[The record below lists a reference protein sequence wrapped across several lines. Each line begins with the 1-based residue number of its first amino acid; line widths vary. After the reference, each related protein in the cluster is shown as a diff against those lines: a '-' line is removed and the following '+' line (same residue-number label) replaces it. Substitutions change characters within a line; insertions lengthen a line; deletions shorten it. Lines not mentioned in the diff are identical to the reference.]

1 MLESLGRDEERP
13 TSAGQHLHNV
23 PVQLTSFVGR
33 EYELARALEL
43 LGGAR
48 LLTFTGAGGAGKTR
62 LAFEVAKRLA
72 QEGRYP
78 GGVWLVELAALADP
92 RLVLQSVASAL
103 GLREEL
109 GRPLTDTLVDALGAR
124 PLLLIL
130 DNCEHLVEACAL
142 LVDKLLRACPKLTIL
157 TASREALGVP
167 GEVAWRV
174 PSLGVPESGM
184 AVHVDSLMR
193 CEAIRLLVER
203 ASAAQPGFELSER
216 NAQAATDVCRRLDGM
231 PLAIELAAARIS
243 VLTVEQI
250 AARLDDCFKLL
261 TRGNRTAMP
270 RQQTLRATVDW
281 SYDLLPEPERV
292 LFRRLAV
299 FAGGWTLEVAEAVC
313 SYQPLAA
320 EQVLDLLAQ
329 LVAKSLVHAEERGGA
344 GRYRLLEP
352 IRQYAAARLAE
363 VADDRTLRKQHCAR
377 FLQLAE
383 HGEPALWGPRQA
395 EWLERLEG
403 EHDNLR
409 TALEW
414 SRAQGEGETMVRLAL
429 ALVRFWD
436 IRGYVREGRRW
447 LDLALDLE
455 PARPTVARARAL
467 IGVAYLSVLQGS
479 LSAATARLE
488 EGLALAQDLAHV
500 ESIGAAHLVLGMVAR
515 VEGDYERAAAL
526 FEISLTMSRKA
537 DHKPGVYT
545 SLYLLASTARFLGEH
560 ERAAALHAESLAL
573 KREHGDAWSVA
584 ASLFSMGTLVR
595 IQGDEEQAAR
605 LFRESLA
612 LRREL
617 KDREGI
623 AVCLE
628 GLAHVVRMPSSVVQ
642 AVTLLGAAHRLRETI
657 GQTRRAQDDRL
668 VADARSMLGEHA
680 FTEAWT
686 LGQMMPLDDLIDQVL
701 PGGSPPPFHADVVRV
716 EGLTPRETEVAAL
729 VARGLTNKQIAE
741 TLVIA
746 EGTAE
751 KHVANIMGRLDLKS
765 RAQIAVWAANHGL
778 IHRTLS

>member
-1 MLESLGRDEERP
+1 
-13 TSAGQHLHNV
+13 
-23 PVQLTSFVGR
+23 
-33 EYELARALEL
+33 
-43 LGGAR
+43 
-48 LLTFTGAGGAGKTR
+48 
-62 LAFEVAKRLA
+62 
-72 QEGRYP
+72 
-78 GGVWLVELAALADP
+78 
-92 RLVLQSVASAL
+92 
-103 GLREEL
+103 
-109 GRPLTDTLVDALGAR
+109 
-124 PLLLIL
+124 
-130 DNCEHLVEACAL
+130 
-142 LVDKLLRACPKLTIL
+142 
-157 TASREALGVP
+157 
-167 GEVAWRV
+167 
-174 PSLGVPESGM
+174 
-184 AVHVDSLMR
+184 
-193 CEAIRLLVER
+193 
-203 ASAAQPGFELSER
+203 
-216 NAQAATDVCRRLDGM
+216 
-231 PLAIELAAARIS
+231 
-243 VLTVEQI
+243 
-250 AARLDDCFKLL
+250 
-261 TRGNRTAMP
+261 
-270 RQQTLRATVDW
+270 
-281 SYDLLPEPERV
+281 
-292 LFRRLAV
+292 
-299 FAGGWTLEVAEAVC
+299 
-313 SYQPLAA
+313 
-320 EQVLDLLAQ
+320 
-329 LVAKSLVHAEERGGA
+329 
-344 GRYRLLEP
+344 
-352 IRQYAAARLAE
+352 
-363 VADDRTLRKQHCAR
+363 
-377 FLQLAE
+377 
-383 HGEPALWGPRQA
+383 
-395 EWLERLEG
+395 
-403 EHDNLR
+403 
-409 TALEW
+409 
-414 SRAQGEGETMVRLAL
+414 MVRLAL